1 MEFAVRFA
9 SLLIVVAFLV
19 YGLKTFSY
27 ISRQYPSYWQERRG
41 PHLPAID
48 FLFNSYLLLMLL
60 LRRDYKSLQYAR
72 LDKLADKAWLM
83 LGCLIVIAF
92 GSLIQS

>member
-9 SLLIVVAFLV
+9 SLLIAVAFLV

-41 PHLPAID
+41 PHLID

-60 LRRDYKSLQYAR
+60 LRRDYKSLQDAR

-92 GSLIQS
+92 GSLIRS